1 MSIKVQIQRKLDSF
15 LLDISFQ
22 SESRRIGILGAS
34 GCGKSMTLKSIAG
47 IETPDQGHIEVEGRT
62 LFDREGRINLKPQKR
77 NVGYLFQNYAL
88 FPTLTVEKNIAAGLK
103 GSRQESEARV
113 REMVEKFQLQGLEKR
128 LPGQLSGGQQQR
140 VALAR
145 IMAHEPDVILLDEP
159 FSALDMYLKDRLQQ
173 ELMDML
179 ADYRGTVI
187 MVSHNRDELYR
198 FSEELLIIDQG
209 HIAAAGETKELFR
222 NPVSREAARLTGC
235 KNFSRARRVD
245 AHTVEAEDWGIT
257 LHTKGEIPEDA
268 QWLGYRAHDFIPVWG
283 ERRENMLRFDLESS
297 AFLPFERNYY
307 LRPENS
313 AGRGARRAVSRGV
326 DHIENRTA
334 ASGVEH
340 TEGRTPVSDS
350 DHYQE
355 AQNICWFVQRE
366 KIEELDAKGLPDYLL
381 LQEDKILFLK

>member
-22 SESRRIGILGAS
+22 SECRRIGILGAS

-47 IETPDQGHIEVEGRT
+47 IETPDQGHIEAEGRT
-62 LFDREGRINLKPQKR
+62 LFDRADRINLKPQKR

-88 FPTLTVEKNIAAGLK
+88 FPTMTVEKNIAAGLK
-103 GSRQESEARV
+103 GSRQENEVRV
-113 REMVEKFQLQGLEKR
+113 REMVKKFQLQGLEKR

-145 IMAHEPDVILLDEP
+145 IMAYEPDVILLDEP

-245 AHTVEAEDWGIT
+245 AHTVEAEDWGII
-257 LHTKGEIPEDA
+257 LHTKGEIPEDV
-268 QWLGYRAHDFIPVWG
+268 QWLGYRAHDFVPVWG
-283 ERRENMLRFDLESS
+283 ERGENMLRFDLESS
-297 AFLPFERNYY
+297 ALLPFERNYY

-313 AGRGARRAVSRGV
+313 AGYIESGA
-326 DHIENRTA
+326 A
-334 ASGVEH
+334 AD
-340 TEGRTPVSDS
+340 T

-355 AQNICWFVQRE
+355 ARNICWFVQRE
-366 KIEELDAKGLPDYLL
+366 EIEELDAKGFPNYLL
-381 LQEDKILFLK
+381 FKEDRILFLK

>member
-22 SESRRIGILGAS
+22 SECRRIGILGAS

-47 IETPDQGHIEVEGRT
+47 IETPDQGHIEAEGRT
-62 LFDREGRINLKPQKR
+62 LFDRADRINLKPQKR

-88 FPTLTVEKNIAAGLK
+88 FPTMTVEKNIAAGLK
-103 GSRQESEARV
+103 GSRQENEVRV
-113 REMVEKFQLQGLEKR
+113 REMVKKFQLQGLEKR

-145 IMAHEPDVILLDEP
+145 IMAYEPDVILLDEP

-235 KNFSRARRVD
+235 KNFSRARRLD
-245 AHTVEAEDWGIT
+245 AHTVEADDWGII
-257 LHTKGEIPEDA
+257 LHTKGEIPEDV
-268 QWLGYRAHDFIPVWG
+268 QWLGYRAHDFVPVWG
-283 ERRENMLRFDLESS
+283 ERGENMLRFDLESS
-297 AFLPFERNYY
+297 ALLPFERNYY

-313 AGRGARRAVSRGV
+313 AGNIESGAAADT
-326 DHIENRTA
+326 DH
-334 ASGVEH
+334 H
-340 TEGRTPVSDS
+340 
-350 DHYQE
+350 QE

-366 KIEELDAKGLPDYLL
+366 KIEELDAKGFPNYLL
-381 LQEDKILFLK
+381 FKEDRILFLK

>member
-22 SESRRIGILGAS
+22 SECRRIGILGAS

-47 IETPDQGHIEVEGRT
+47 IETPDQGHIEAEGRT
-62 LFDREGRINLKPQKR
+62 LFDRANRINLKPQKR

-88 FPTLTVEKNIAAGLK
+88 FPTMTVEKNIAAGLK
-103 GSRQESEARV
+103 GSRQENEVRV
-113 REMVEKFQLQGLEKR
+113 REMVKKFQLQGLEKR

-145 IMAHEPDVILLDEP
+145 IMAYEPDVILLDEP

-235 KNFSRARRVD
+235 KNFSRARRAD
-245 AHTVEAEDWGIT
+245 AHTVEAEDWGII
-257 LHTKGEIPEDA
+257 LHTKGEIPEDV
-268 QWLGYRAHDFIPVWG
+268 QWLGYRAHDFVPVWG
-283 ERRENMLRFDLESS
+283 ERGENMLRFDLESS
-297 AFLPFERNYY
+297 ALLPFERNYY

-313 AGRGARRAVSRGV
+313 AGYIESGAAADT
-326 DHIENRTA
+326 DH
-334 ASGVEH
+334 H
-340 TEGRTPVSDS
+340 
-350 DHYQE
+350 QE

-366 KIEELDAKGLPDYLL
+366 KIEELDAKGFPNYLL
-381 LQEDKILFLK
+381 FKEDRILFLK

>member
-22 SESRRIGILGAS
+22 SECRRIGILGAS

-47 IETPDQGHIEVEGRT
+47 IETPDQGHIEAEGRT
-62 LFDREGRINLKPQKR
+62 LFDRADRINLKPQKR

-88 FPTLTVEKNIAAGLK
+88 FPTMTVEKNIAAGLK
-103 GSRQESEARV
+103 GSRQENEVRV
-113 REMVEKFQLQGLEKR
+113 REMVKKFQLQGLEKR

-145 IMAHEPDVILLDEP
+145 IMAYEPDVILLDEP

-257 LHTKGEIPEDA
+257 LHAKGEIPEDV
-268 QWLGYRAHDFIPVWG
+268 QWLGYRAHDFVPVWG
-283 ERRENMLRFDLESS
+283 ERGENMLRFDLESS
-297 AFLPFERNYY
+297 ALLPFERNYY

-313 AGRGARRAVSRGV
+313 AGYIESGAAADT
-326 DHIENRTA
+326 DH
-334 ASGVEH
+334 H
-340 TEGRTPVSDS
+340 
-350 DHYQE
+350 QE

-366 KIEELDAKGLPDYLL
+366 KIEELDAKGFPNYLL
-381 LQEDKILFLK
+381 FKEDRILFLK

>member
-22 SESRRIGILGAS
+22 SECRRIGILGAS

-47 IETPDQGHIEVEGRT
+47 IETPDQGHIEAEGRT
-62 LFDREGRINLKPQKR
+62 LFDRADRINLKPQKR

-88 FPTLTVEKNIAAGLK
+88 FPTMTVEKNIAAGLK
-103 GSRQESEARV
+103 GSRQENEVRL
-113 REMVEKFQLQGLEKR
+113 REMVKKFQLQGLEKR

-145 IMAHEPDVILLDEP
+145 IMAYEPDVILLDEP

-257 LHTKGEIPEDA
+257 LHAKGEIPEDV
-268 QWLGYRAHDFIPVWG
+268 QWLGYRAHDFVPVWG
-283 ERRENMLRFDLESS
+283 ERGENMLRFDLESS
-297 AFLPFERNYY
+297 ALLPFERNYY

-313 AGRGARRAVSRGV
+313 AGYIESGA
-326 DHIENRTA
+326 A
-334 ASGVEH
+334 ADTDYH
-340 TEGRTPVSDS
+340 
-350 DHYQE
+350 QE

-366 KIEELDAKGLPDYLL
+366 KIEELDAKGFPNYLL
-381 LQEDKILFLK
+381 FKEDRILFLK